1 MGSISRTCKAAELH
15 TMGAAKRKVIGLADT
30 YARCP
35 DAGEGEEQTL
45 MALVTTEKMLKDAQA
60 GHYAVGAFNVE
71 NLEFVMAVLAAAEE
85 TKSPVIMQTTRAPS
99 RPLVW
104 TTSTAWSR
112 LPPSALLCPSL
123 CTSITAMAMTAA
135 CRLSALATPLS

>member
-1 MGSISRTCKAAELH
+1 
-15 TMGAAKRKVIGLADT
+15 
-30 YARCP
+30 
-35 DAGEGEEQTL
+35 

-85 TKSPVIMQTTRAPS
+85 TKSPVIMQTTPG
-99 RPLVW
+99 
-104 TTSTAWSR
+104 TIKTAG
-112 LPPSALLCPSL
+112 LDYFYGMVKAAPSALPCLLP
-123 CTSITAMAMTAA
+123 CTSITATAMTAA

>member
-1 MGSISRTCKAAELH
+1 MS
-15 TMGAAKRKVIGLADT
+15 AAKRKVKRLVNN

-71 NLEFVMAVLAAAEE
+71 NL
-85 TKSPVIMQTTRAPS
+85 
-99 RPLVW
+99 
-104 TTSTAWSR
+104 
-112 LPPSALLCPSL
+112 
-123 CTSITAMAMTAA
+123 
-135 CRLSALATPLS
+135 